1 MTTPPWEA
9 AAREAGW
16 LPPDEA
22 RLKAWRA
29 ANLNGE
35 RCRWCG
41 AVRVTLHSGKQQ
53 QPHRMY
59 CRFYAGPLKHGFA
72 NGWFSTFGYRIV
84 CICGRSYPDYG
95 ADGNK
100 NECPDS
106 ALAEREPAMADL
118 TATEAPR

>member
-1 MTTPPWEA
+1 MSGHWEA

-29 ANLNGE
+29 ANLNGD

-41 AVRVTLHSGKQQ
+41 ALRVTLHNGGRQQ

-59 CRFYAGPLKHGFA
+59 CRFYSGPVKHGFA
-72 NGWFSTFGYRIV
+72 NGHFGTFGYRIV
-84 CICGRSYPDYG
+84 CICGRSYPDYD

-106 ALAEREPAMADL
+106 ALTERAPKMADL
-118 TATEAPR
+118 TATEEQP